1 LTASLAAKG
10 LSIYLDFIVQQLVKR
25 DLEQHGDFAQHGD
38 VGCFSPRSNF
48 PT

>member
-1 LTASLAAKG
+1 VKG

-25 DLEQHGDFAQHGD
+25 ALEQHGDFAQHGD
-38 VGCFSPRSNF
+38 VGCFFAARASF